1 MWLGNVCIIE
11 GLTLVAAGST
21 AAAAAL
27 RALPTLNAG
36 RQEFLCILFSVGI

>member
-1 MWLGNVCIIE
+1 MWLGDVRIIE

-27 RALPTLNAG
+27 LCWYLKQFLN
-36 RQEFLCILFSVGI
+36 FLFSNIDLHGL